1 MVSDLHLGTSF
12 NNGRLA
18 EMVEHVNALR
28 PDIIFFAGDIID
40 GDVSEFAKIE
50 MPRTLRR
57 LTPRLGSFA
66 VLGNHEHI
74 GGKSADAVK
83 HMTAAGITVLID
95 QYTKVNEQF
104 YVVGRNDR
112 SGRYMARSVA
122 PRKELSAIMKDIDH
136 TLPIIL
142 LDHQPAA
149 LHEPLANKVD
159 LQLSGHTHNGQF
171 FPNHLITNQLFEID
185 WGHFTKESL
194 QVIVSCGYG
203 TWGPPIRTSGYSE
216 VVKINVKFSK

>member
-1 MVSDLHLGTSF
+1 
-12 NNGRLA
+12 
-18 EMVEHVNALR
+18 
-28 PDIIFFAGDIID
+28 
-40 GDVSEFAKIE
+40 
-50 MPRTLRR
+50 
-57 LTPRLGSFA
+57 
-66 VLGNHEHI
+66 
-74 GGKSADAVK
+74 
-83 HMTAAGITVLID
+83 MTAAGITVLID